1 MTKLTIDEKYAKEL
15 DKAEVDHHKPTAG
28 AMLGHVLSNLFIENV
43 RLTQAGIYAKSPVKC
58 EYLREI
64 AKKEDE
70 YFFKISDFLLDENE
84 IVPSTTEEFLK
95 YHKFLDIE
103 YIERIGK
110 YVLYIPDEWTN
121 SHDELEL
128 QIQEKLNQHSITK
141 VDIAIMHGQFK
152 YQLAG
157 KKYNG

>member
-64 AKKEDE
+64 AQREVE
-70 YFFKISDFLLDENE
+70 YFFKISDFVVNVLPLYLSSLIPIINLFF
-84 IVPSTTEEFLK
+84 S
-95 YHKFLDIE
+95 
-103 YIERIGK
+103 
-110 YVLYIPDEWTN
+110 LYIFYKI
-121 SHDELEL
+121 HR
-128 QIQEKLNQHSITK
+128 
-141 VDIAIMHGQFK
+141 
-152 YQLAG
+152 
-157 KKYNG
+157 

>member
-1 MTKLTIDEKYAKEL
+1 MTISKEEQQWADDGLKHTFFVHKGYQPSYNYGEDINWQYWPVKDNELRWQLHRHKWFTPMGKAYRISGDEKYAKEL

-70 YFFKISDFLLDENE
+70 YFFKISDLLLDENE
-84 IVPSTTEEFLK
+84 NCT
-95 YHKFLDIE
+95 
-103 YIERIGK
+103 
-110 YVLYIPDEWTN
+110 
-121 SHDELEL
+121 
-128 QIQEKLNQHSITK
+128 
-141 VDIAIMHGQFK
+141 
-152 YQLAG
+152 
-157 KKYNG
+157 KYN